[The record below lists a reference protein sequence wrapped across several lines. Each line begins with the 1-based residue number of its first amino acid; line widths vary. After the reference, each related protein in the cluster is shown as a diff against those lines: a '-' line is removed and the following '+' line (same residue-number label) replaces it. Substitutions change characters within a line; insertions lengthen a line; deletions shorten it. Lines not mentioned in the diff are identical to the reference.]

1 MRQSMLAISLAAS
14 LALAL
19 GACSKPNDAPAGTAT
34 AEGSSG
40 SLTAALD
47 QAGGMKTIGTA
58 LTATGLA
65 AIFDGKGSYT
75 VIAPNDAA
83 FAKLG
88 EAGAGLME
96 PEQRSALAAV
106 LRDHIVPGELTA
118 ADIGRA
124 IDASDDKRV
133 KMRTMGAG
141 DLTFSK
147 SGRGIQVA
155 ASDGTT
161 AMLIGPEVRSKGS
174 VAIPADGVL
183 KKI

>member
-1 MRQSMLAISLAAS
+1 MRNSTLAISVAAT

-19 GACSKPNDAPAGTAT
+19 GACSKPSDAPAGTAT
-34 AEGSSG
+34 EEASSTG
-40 SLTAALD
+40 LAGALND
-47 QAGGMKTIGTA
+47 AGGLATIGTA
-58 LTATGLA
+58 LTSTGLG

-88 EAGAGLME
+88 DAGKGLLE
-96 PEQRSALAAV
+96 PDQRPALAAV

-118 ADIGRA
+118 ADIGKA
-124 IDASDDKRV
+124 IDAAVDHAV

-141 DLTFSK
+141 DLTFRK
-147 SGRGIQVA
+147 SGTGIQVT
-155 ASDGTT
+155 ASDGAT
-161 AMLIGPEVRSKGS
+161 AMLSGPEVKAKGS

>member
-1 MRQSMLAISLAAS
+1 MRQFSLAISLAAS

-19 GACSKPNDAPAGTAT
+19 GACSESGETPAGTTKAD
-34 AEGSSG
+34 ASSA
-40 SLTAALD
+40 SLVGALN
-47 QAGGMKTIGTA
+47 QAGGMSTVGTA
-58 LTATGLA
+58 LTSTGLA
-65 AIFDGKGSYT
+65 TIFDGKGSYT

-88 EAGAGLME
+88 DAGKGLME
-96 PEQRSALAAV
+96 PEQRTALAAV
-106 LRDHIVPGELTA
+106 LRDHIVPGELAA

-124 IDASDDKRV
+124 IDAADDKSV

-141 DLTFSK
+141 DITFRK
-147 SGRGIQVA
+147 SGTGIQVT
-155 ASDGTT
+155 ASDGTS
-161 AMLIGPEVRSKGS
+161 AMLSGPEVRANGS